1 MIHFR
6 RTVTCNIGMV
16 FANRSFYNNNYAI
29 NILAFS
35 LNGVHSGVTYG
46 QFSLGSTGTLLV
58 LAWDLQA
65 GALENIFLMT
75 CIGNHIYTKQ
85 WDVITHPYH
94 NFNGVVAKLSL
105 VAFMICYNTQKAIGM
120 DSYPCQPQF
129 ICQKWPLI
137 PISRMYCKLM
147 LVLPL

>member
-6 RTVTCNIGMV
+6 GAVTCNIGMV

-46 QFSLGSTGTLLV
+46 QFSLHPTGTL
-58 LAWDLQA
+58 LAWDLQT
-65 GALENIFLMT
+65 GAIANISLMT

-85 WDVITHPYH
+85 WDVITHPYP
-94 NFNGVVAKLSL
+94 NFNGALAKLSL
-105 VAFMICYNTQKAIGM
+105 GGIY
-120 DSYPCQPQF
+120 D
-129 ICQKWPLI
+129 L
-137 PISRMYCKLM
+137 L
-147 LVLPL
+147 